1 MGVNPQ
7 YILEEDHK
15 YDDSKQQKRHKRH
28 DQQPSQ
34 LSMNQSIK
42 GSAKKEQQK
51 LKL

>member
-15 YDDSKQQKRHKRH
+15 YDDSKQKRHKRH